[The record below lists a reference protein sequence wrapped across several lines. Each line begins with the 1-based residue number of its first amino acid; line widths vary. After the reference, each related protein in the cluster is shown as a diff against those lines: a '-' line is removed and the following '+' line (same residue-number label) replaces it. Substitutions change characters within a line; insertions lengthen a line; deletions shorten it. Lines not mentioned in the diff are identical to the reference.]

1 MANKRRG
8 YVEIELDKK
17 RKLRYDFNAMC
28 ELEDALGRSL
38 QEMNDKNVRM
48 KDMRAML
55 WAGLIHED
63 PDLDIVE
70 AGNLIDEAESL
81 QYVAEKVAEAIELS
95 QGSNKKKTAKTKKKV
110 TPN

>member
-1 MANKRRG
+1 MANKKRG

-28 ELEDALGRSL
+28 ELEDVLGRPL
-38 QEMNDKNVRM
+38 QELSDKNLRM

-55 WAGLIHED
+55 WAGLLHQD
-63 PDLDIVE
+63 PDLDILEV
-70 AGNLIDEAESL
+70 GNLIDEAESM

-95 QGSNKKKTAKTKKKV
+95 QGTNKKKTVKTKKRAV
-110 TPN
+110 TK